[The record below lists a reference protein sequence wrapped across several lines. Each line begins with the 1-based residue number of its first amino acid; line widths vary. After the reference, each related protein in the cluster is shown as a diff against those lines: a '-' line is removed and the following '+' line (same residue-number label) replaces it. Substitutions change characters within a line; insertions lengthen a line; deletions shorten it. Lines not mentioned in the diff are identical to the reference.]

1 MFALPRHPYAPPY
14 QSYYNPYEQLLLEQE
29 LKRQR
34 RAEAYRR
41 RQLEIEQLN
50 RRQQYEYA
58 RRQAELQRP
67 RQAEMEMEREARRRA
82 IDERAREHRRSVL
95 GGMEDLFDMLYGGRV
110 MSTPP
115 QGRPSPF
122 DERRASPSPPVRPE
136 RTDATTEE
144 VNGAVSHL
152 EIYPD
157 QVSIIQRVLT
167 ARDTSLS
174 AESTKQTT
182 DSLTAPPDELES
194 GSARTGET
202 ETHQPDTVGSH
213 AAVAGILT
221 TFASLSSNFAFPSHL
236 DFSSPS
242 SSDSPKLAYTS
253 NNGPLHQYEHE
264 LTGLLTQLDAV
275 ESYGDEG
282 VRKARKEAV
291 KRIEQELAALD
302 ERKMDEWRK
311 QNSPEMELGVEQQT
325 KNEVS
330 EVDATKIPL
339 PEDLSDEDGRMNVAG
354 CELSTAPLSSMH
366 SSSPHTFTPHE
377 HAEIGRTSLEET
389 SSSDD
394 SDSEVED
401 YVDVEADVVSIS
413 ETEKAEET
421 EIEQERDL
429 VGSDEWEMDF

>member
-144 VNGAVSHL
+144 
-152 EIYPD
+152 
-157 QVSIIQRVLT
+157 RVLT

-242 SSDSPKLAYTS
+242 S
-253 NNGPLHQYEHE
+253 
-264 LTGLLTQLDAV
+264 
-275 ESYGDEG
+275 
-282 VRKARKEAV
+282 
-291 KRIEQELAALD
+291 
-302 ERKMDEWRK
+302 
-311 QNSPEMELGVEQQT
+311 
-325 KNEVS
+325 
-330 EVDATKIPL
+330 
-339 PEDLSDEDGRMNVAG
+339 
-354 CELSTAPLSSMH
+354 
-366 SSSPHTFTPHE
+366 
-377 HAEIGRTSLEET
+377 
-389 SSSDD
+389 
-394 SDSEVED
+394 
-401 YVDVEADVVSIS
+401 
-413 ETEKAEET
+413 
-421 EIEQERDL
+421 
-429 VGSDEWEMDF
+429 